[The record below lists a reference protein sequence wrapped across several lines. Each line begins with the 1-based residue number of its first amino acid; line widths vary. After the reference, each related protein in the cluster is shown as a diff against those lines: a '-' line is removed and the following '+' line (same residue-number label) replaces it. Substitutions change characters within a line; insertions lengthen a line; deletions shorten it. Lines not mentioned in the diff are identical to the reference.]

1 MPPLRN
7 ITESRQLLVE
17 GKDVEIIFSHFIEQL
32 GISGLQIQDY
42 GGVDELPGF
51 LEQFVISHNFR
62 SGNVASLGI
71 VRDAETSAAG
81 AFQSICSALEK
92 AKLTKPDLPMVPK
105 GMNPK
110 INILILPDSTT
121 PGMLETLLLRAVAND
136 PVMVCID
143 QYFECINQ
151 QVEYLPSPIDK
162 AKALAFLASRQN
174 IKPLLGHAA
183 RAGYWN
189 FNSSVYDD
197 VRSFLISL

>member
-1 MPPLRN
+1 MPQLRN
-7 ITESRQLLVE
+7 ITEPKQLLVE

-51 LEQFVISHNFR
+51 LEQFVISHNFK
-62 SGNVASLGI
+62 SGNVVSLGI
-71 VRDAETSAAG
+71 VRDAETGAEA

-92 AKLTKPDLPMVPK
+92 AKLTKPDLPLVAK
-105 GMNPK
+105 GVNPK

-151 QVEYLPSPIDK
+151 QAEYLPSPIDK

-197 VRSFLISL
+197 VRSFLIYL